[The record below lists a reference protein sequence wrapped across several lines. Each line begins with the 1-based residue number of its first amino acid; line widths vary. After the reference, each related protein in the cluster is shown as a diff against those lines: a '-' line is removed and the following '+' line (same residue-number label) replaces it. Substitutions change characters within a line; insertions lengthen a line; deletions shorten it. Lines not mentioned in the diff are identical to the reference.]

1 MTKEDLLKQ
10 IAESGYNIG
19 FGAKKSFATFDIV
32 DKIPGILNFCA
43 LAIGILALV
52 IDELNIKIVSAS
64 LIIFGVIG
72 IYISKYDDKKD
83 EYATS
88 GSKITEMFNELK
100 SLYHLVKAKSDD
112 TNFDEDISKMKEIEN
127 KFYSI
132 TIPKQ
137 ILFSDWYAHYKFFWQ
152 WATHIKWLESEL
164 KLTFWKNK
172 IPLSFIVFIG
182 VVLLIFVGILIKSF
196 ICIKN

>member
-88 GSKITEMFNELK
+88 GSKITELFNELK
-100 SLYHLVKAKSDD
+100 SLYHSVKAKSDD
-112 TNFDEDISKMKEIEN
+112 TNFDEDISKMKEIED

-164 KLTFWKNK
+164 KLTFWENK
-172 IPLSFIVFIG
+172 IPLSFVVFIG
-182 VVLLIFVGILIKSF
+182 VVLLIFIGSLIRSF
-196 ICIKN
+196 V

>member
-10 IAESGYNIG
+10 IAESAYNIG
-19 FGAKKSFATFDIV
+19 FGAKKSFATFDII

-83 EYATS
+83 EYAIL
-88 GSKITEMFNELK
+88 GSEIKKLFNELK
-100 SLYHLVKAKSDD
+100 SLYHSVKAKSDD
-112 TNFDEDISKMKEIEN
+112 TNFDEDISKMKEIED
-127 KFYSI
+127 KFYLI

-152 WATHIKWLESEL
+152 WATHIKWLETEL
-164 KLTFWKNK
+164 KLTFWGNK
-172 IPLSFIVFIG
+172 IPLSLIVFIG
-182 VVLLIFVGILIKSF
+182 VALLIFIGSF
-196 ICIKN
+196 IRSFL

>member
-88 GSKITEMFNELK
+88 CSKITEMFNELK
-100 SLYHLVKAKSDD
+100 SLYHLVKGKSDD
-112 TNFDEDISKMKEIEN
+112 TNFDEDISKMKGIED

-164 KLTFWKNK
+164 KLTFWENK
-172 IPLSFIVFIG
+172 IPLSFLVFIG
-182 VVLLIFVGILIKSF
+182 VVLLIFIGSF
-196 ICIKN
+196 IRSFL

>member
-112 TNFDEDISKMKEIEN
+112 TNFDEDISKMKEIED

-152 WATHIKWLESEL
+152 WATHIKWLETEL
-164 KLTFWKNK
+164 KLTFWENK
-172 IPLSFIVFIG
+172 IPLSFLVFIG
-182 VVLLIFVGILIKSF
+182 VVLLIFIGSF
-196 ICIKN
+196 IRSFL

>member
-10 IAESGYNIG
+10 IAESAYNIG

-32 DKIPGILNFCA
+32 DKIPGILNFCT

-52 IDELNIKIVSAS
+52 IDELNIKIISAS

-88 GSKITEMFNELK
+88 GSEITELFNELK
-100 SLYHLVKAKSDD
+100 SLYHLVKAKSND

-137 ILFSDWYAHYKFFWQ
+137 VLFSDWYAHYKFFWQ

-164 KLTFWKNK
+164 KLTSWENK
-172 IPLSFIVFIG
+172 IPLSFVVFIG
-182 VVLLIFVGILIKSF
+182 VVLLIFIGSLIRSF
-196 ICIKN
+196 L

>member
-100 SLYHLVKAKSDD
+100 SLYHSVKAKSDD
-112 TNFDEDISKMKEIEN
+112 TNFDEDISKMKEIED

-152 WATHIKWLESEL
+152 WATHIKWLETEL
-164 KLTFWKNK
+164 KLTFWGNK
-172 IPLSFIVFIG
+172 IPLSLIVFIG
-182 VVLLIFVGILIKSF
+182 VALLIFIGSLIRSF
-196 ICIKN
+196 L

>member
-32 DKIPGILNFCA
+32 DKIPGILNFCV

-83 EYATS
+83 EYAIL
-88 GSKITEMFNELK
+88 GSEIKKLFNELK
-100 SLYHLVKAKSDD
+100 SLYHSVKAKSDD
-112 TNFDEDISKMKEIEN
+112 TNFDEDISKMKEIED
-127 KFYSI
+127 KFYLI

-164 KLTFWKNK
+164 KLTFWENK
-172 IPLSFIVFIG
+172 IPLSFLVFIG
-182 VVLLIFVGILIKSF
+182 VVLLIFIGSF
-196 ICIKN
+196 IRSFL

>member
-1 MTKEDLLKQ
+1 MTKNDLLKQ
-10 IAESGYNIG
+10 IAESAYNIG
-19 FGAKKSFATFDIV
+19 FGAKKSFATFDIG
-32 DKIPGILNFCA
+32 DKSPGILNFFALSIGSLA
-43 LAIGILALV
+43 LAIDALY
-52 IDELNIKIVSAS
+52 IKVVSAS

-83 EYATS
+83 EYETS
-88 GSKITEMFNELK
+88 GSRITEFFNELK
-100 SLYHLVKAKSDD
+100 SLYHSVKAKPDD
-112 TNFDEDISKMKEIEN
+112 TNFDEDIAKMKEIEN

-132 TIPKQ
+132 TISKQ

-164 KLTFWKNK
+164 ELSFWKNK

-182 VVLLIFVGILIKSF
+182 VVLLIFVGSLIKSF
-196 ICIKN
+196 I

>member
-1 MTKEDLLKQ
+1 MIKEDLLKQ
-10 IAESGYNIG
+10 IAESAYNIG

-88 GSKITEMFNELK
+88 GSKITELFNELK

-112 TNFDEDISKMKEIEN
+112 TNFDEDISKMKEIED

-164 KLTFWKNK
+164 KLTFWENK
-172 IPLSFIVFIG
+172 IPLSFLVFIG
-182 VVLLIFVGILIKSF
+182 VVLLIFIGSF
-196 ICIKN
+196 IRSFL

>member
-10 IAESGYNIG
+10 IAESAYNIG

-32 DKIPGILNFCA
+32 DKIPGILNFCV

-83 EYATS
+83 EYAIL
-88 GSKITEMFNELK
+88 GSEIKKLFNELK
-100 SLYHLVKAKSDD
+100 SLYHSVKAKSDD
-112 TNFDEDISKMKEIEN
+112 TNFDEDISKMKEIED
-127 KFYSI
+127 KFYLI

-152 WATHIKWLESEL
+152 WATHIKLLESKL
-164 KLTFWKNK
+164 KLTFWENK
-172 IPLSFIVFIG
+172 IPLSFLVFIG
-182 VVLLIFVGILIKSF
+182 VVLLIFIGSF
-196 ICIKN
+196 IRSFL

>member
-1 MTKEDLLKQ
+1 MTKNDLLKQ
-10 IAESGYNIG
+10 IAESAYNIG
-19 FGAKKSFATFDIV
+19 LGAKKSFATFDIV
-32 DKIPGILNFCA
+32 DKIPGILNFFA
-43 LAIGILALV
+43 LSIGILALA
-52 IDELNIKIVSAS
+52 IDALNIKVVSAS

-83 EYATS
+83 EYETS
-88 GSKITEMFNELK
+88 GSRITEFFNELK
-100 SLYHLVKAKSDD
+100 SLYHSVKAKPDD
-112 TNFDEDISKMKEIEN
+112 TNFDEDIAKMKEIEN

-132 TIPKQ
+132 TISKQ

-164 KLTFWKNK
+164 ELSFWKNK

-182 VVLLIFVGILIKSF
+182 VVLLIFVGSLIKSF
-196 ICIKN
+196 I

>member
-88 GSKITEMFNELK
+88 GSKITELFNELK

>member
-10 IAESGYNIG
+10 IAESAYNIG

-32 DKIPGILNFCA
+32 DKIPGILNFFA

-100 SLYHLVKAKSDD
+100 SLYHSVKAKSDD
-112 TNFDEDISKMKEIEN
+112 TNFDEDISKMKEIED

-164 KLTFWKNK
+164 KLTFWENK
-172 IPLSFIVFIG
+172 IPLSFVVFIG
-182 VVLLIFVGILIKSF
+182 VVLLIFIGSLIRSF
-196 ICIKN
+196 V

>member
-10 IAESGYNIG
+10 IAESAYNIG
-19 FGAKKSFATFDIV
+19 FAAKKSFATFDIV
-32 DKIPGILNFCA
+32 DKIPGILNFCV

-112 TNFDEDISKMKEIEN
+112 TNFDEDISKMKEIED

-164 KLTFWKNK
+164 KLTFWENK
-172 IPLSFIVFIG
+172 IPLSFLVFIG
-182 VVLLIFVGILIKSF
+182 VVLLIFIGSF
-196 ICIKN
+196 IRSFL

>member
-83 EYATS
+83 EYAIL
-88 GSKITEMFNELK
+88 GSEIKKLFNELK
-100 SLYHLVKAKSDD
+100 SLYHSVKAKSDD
-112 TNFDEDISKMKEIEN
+112 TNFDEDISKMKEIED

-164 KLTFWKNK
+164 KLTFWENK
-172 IPLSFIVFIG
+172 IPLSFLVFIG
-182 VVLLIFVGILIKSF
+182 VVLLIFIGSF
-196 ICIKN
+196 IRSFL

>member
-10 IAESGYNIG
+10 IAESAYNIG
-19 FGAKKSFATFDIV
+19 FGAKKNLATFDIV

-43 LAIGILALV
+43 LAIGILALF

-88 GSKITEMFNELK
+88 GSKIIELFNELK
-100 SLYHLVKAKSDD
+100 SLYHSVKAKSDD
-112 TNFDEDISKMKEIEN
+112 TNFDEDISKMKEIED

-152 WATHIKWLESEL
+152 WATHIKWLETEL
-164 KLTFWKNK
+164 KLTFWGNK
-172 IPLSFIVFIG
+172 IPLSLIVFIG
-182 VVLLIFVGILIKSF
+182 VALLIFIGSLIRSF
-196 ICIKN
+196 L

>member
-1 MTKEDLLKQ
+1 MKKEDLLKQ
-10 IAESGYNIG
+10 IAESAYNIG

-88 GSKITEMFNELK
+88 GSKITELFNELK
-100 SLYHLVKAKSDD
+100 SLYHSVKAKSDD
-112 TNFDEDISKMKEIEN
+112 TNFDEDIAKMKEIEN
-127 KFYSI
+127 KFYLI

-152 WATHIKWLESEL
+152 WATHIKWLETEL
-164 KLTFWKNK
+164 KLTFWENK

-182 VVLLIFVGILIKSF
+182 VVLLMFVGSLIRSF
-196 ICIKN
+196 V

>member
-10 IAESGYNIG
+10 IAESAYNIG

-88 GSKITEMFNELK
+88 GSKITELFNELK

-132 TIPKQ
+132 TISKQ

-152 WATHIKWLESEL
+152 WVTHIKWLESEL
-164 KLTFWKNK
+164 KLTFWENK

-182 VVLLIFVGILIKSF
+182 IVLLIFIGSLIRSF
-196 ICIKN
+196 V

>member
-112 TNFDEDISKMKEIEN
+112 TNFDEDISKMKEIED

-164 KLTFWKNK
+164 TLTFWENK
-172 IPLSFIVFIG
+172 IPLSFVVFIG
-182 VVLLIFVGILIKSF
+182 VVLLIFIGSLIRSF
-196 ICIKN
+196 V

>member
-52 IDELNIKIVSAS
+52 IDELNIKIISAS

-83 EYATS
+83 EYAIL
-88 GSKITEMFNELK
+88 GSEIKKLFNELK
-100 SLYHLVKAKSDD
+100 SLYHSVKAKSDD
-112 TNFDEDISKMKEIEN
+112 TNFDEDISKMKEIED
-127 KFYSI
+127 KFYLI

-164 KLTFWKNK
+164 KLTFWENK
-172 IPLSFIVFIG
+172 IPLSFLVFIG
-182 VVLLIFVGILIKSF
+182 VVLLIFIGSF
-196 ICIKN
+196 IRSFL

>member
-112 TNFDEDISKMKEIEN
+112 TNFDEDISKMKEIED

-164 KLTFWKNK
+164 KLTFWENK
-172 IPLSFIVFIG
+172 IPLSFLVFIG
-182 VVLLIFVGILIKSF
+182 VVLLIFIGSF
-196 ICIKN
+196 IRSFL

>member
-1 MTKEDLLKQ
+1 MTKEDVLKQ
-10 IAESGYNIG
+10 IAESAYNIG

-100 SLYHLVKAKSDD
+100 SLYHSVKAKSDD
-112 TNFDEDISKMKEIEN
+112 TNFDEDISKMKEIED

-152 WATHIKWLESEL
+152 WATHIKWLETEL
-164 KLTFWKNK
+164 KLTFWENK

-182 VVLLIFVGILIKSF
+182 VVLLIFIGSF
-196 ICIKN
+196 IRIFL

>member
-10 IAESGYNIG
+10 IAESAYNIG

-32 DKIPGILNFCA
+32 DKIPGILNFCV

-83 EYATS
+83 EYETS
-88 GSKITEMFNELK
+88 GSRITEFFNELK
-100 SLYHLVKAKSDD
+100 SLYHSVKAKPDD
-112 TNFDEDISKMKEIEN
+112 TNFDEDIAKMKEIEN

-132 TIPKQ
+132 TISKQ

-164 KLTFWKNK
+164 KLTFWENK
-172 IPLSFIVFIG
+172 IPLSFLVFIG
-182 VVLLIFVGILIKSF
+182 VVLLIFIGSF
-196 ICIKN
+196 IRSFL

>member
-10 IAESGYNIG
+10 IAESAYNIG
-19 FGAKKSFATFDIV
+19 FGAKKNLATFDIV

-88 GSKITEMFNELK
+88 GSKIIELFNELK
-100 SLYHLVKAKSDD
+100 SLYHSVKAKSDD
-112 TNFDEDISKMKEIEN
+112 TNFDEDISKMKEIED

-164 KLTFWKNK
+164 KLTFWENK

-182 VVLLIFVGILIKSF
+182 VVLLIFIGSLIRSF
-196 ICIKN
+196 V

>member
-10 IAESGYNIG
+10 IAESAYNIG

-64 LIIFGVIG
+64 LIILGVIG

-88 GSKITEMFNELK
+88 GSEITEMFNELK
-100 SLYHLVKAKSDD
+100 SLYHSVKAKSDN
-112 TNFDEDISKMKEIEN
+112 TNFYEDISKMKEIEN

-152 WATHIKWLESEL
+152 WATHIKWLETEL
-164 KLTFWKNK
+164 KLTFWGNK

-182 VVLLIFVGILIKSF
+182 VVLLIFIGSLIRSF
-196 ICIKN
+196 V

>member
-10 IAESGYNIG
+10 IAESAYNIG
-19 FGAKKSFATFDIV
+19 FGAKKNLATFDIV

-52 IDELNIKIVSAS
+52 IDELNIKIISAS

-88 GSKITEMFNELK
+88 GSKIIELFNELK
-100 SLYHLVKAKSDD
+100 SLYHSVKAKSDD
-112 TNFDEDISKMKEIEN
+112 TNFDEDISKMKEIED

-164 KLTFWKNK
+164 KLTFWENK
-172 IPLSFIVFIG
+172 IPLSFLVFIG
-182 VVLLIFVGILIKSF
+182 VVLLIFIGSF
-196 ICIKN
+196 IRSFL

>member
-1 MTKEDLLKQ
+1 MTKEDLLKR
-10 IAESGYNIG
+10 IAESAYNIG
-19 FGAKKSFATFDIV
+19 FGAKKNLATFDIV

-43 LAIGILALV
+43 LAIGILALG

-88 GSKITEMFNELK
+88 GSKITELFNELK
-100 SLYHLVKAKSDD
+100 SLYHSVKAKSDN

-152 WATHIKWLESEL
+152 WATHIKWLETEL
-164 KLTFWKNK
+164 KLAFWENK
-172 IPLSFIVFIG
+172 IPLSFVVFIG
-182 VVLLIFVGILIKSF
+182 VVLLIFIGSLIRSF
-196 ICIKN
+196 L

>member
-52 IDELNIKIVSAS
+52 IDELNIKMVSAS

-88 GSKITEMFNELK
+88 GSKITELFNELK
-100 SLYHLVKAKSDD
+100 SLYHSVKAKSDD
-112 TNFDEDISKMKEIEN
+112 TNFDEDISKMKEIED

-132 TIPKQ
+132 TVPKQ
-137 ILFSDWYAHYKFFWQ
+137 ILISDWYAHYKFFWQ
-152 WATHIKWLESEL
+152 WTTHIKWLETEL
-164 KLTFWKNK
+164 KLTFWENK

-182 VVLLIFVGILIKSF
+182 VVLLIFIGSF
-196 ICIKN
+196 IRSFYDVA

>member
-10 IAESGYNIG
+10 IAESAYNIG

-32 DKIPGILNFCA
+32 DKIPGILNFCV

-112 TNFDEDISKMKEIEN
+112 TNFDEDISKMKEIED

-164 KLTFWKNK
+164 KLTFWENK

-182 VVLLIFVGILIKSF
+182 VVLLIFIGSLIRSF
-196 ICIKN
+196 V

>member
-10 IAESGYNIG
+10 IAESAYNIG

-32 DKIPGILNFCA
+32 DKIPGILNFCV

-112 TNFDEDISKMKEIEN
+112 TNFDEDISKMKEIED

-164 KLTFWKNK
+164 KLTFWENK
-172 IPLSFIVFIG
+172 IPLSFLVFIG
-182 VVLLIFVGILIKSF
+182 VVLLIFIGSF
-196 ICIKN
+196 IRSFL

>member
-1 MTKEDLLKQ
+1 MTKEDLLRQ

-32 DKIPGILNFCA
+32 DKIPGILNFFA
-43 LAIGILALV
+43 LSIGILALA
-52 IDELNIKIVSAS
+52 IDALNIKVVSAS

-83 EYATS
+83 EYETS
-88 GSKITEMFNELK
+88 GSRITEFFNELK
-100 SLYHLVKAKSDD
+100 SLYHSVKAKPDD
-112 TNFDEDISKMKEIEN
+112 TNFDEDIAKMKEIEN

-132 TIPKQ
+132 TISKQ

-164 KLTFWKNK
+164 ELSFWKNK

-182 VVLLIFVGILIKSF
+182 VVLLIFVGSLIKSF
-196 ICIKN
+196 I

>member
-10 IAESGYNIG
+10 IAESAYNIG

-112 TNFDEDISKMKEIEN
+112 TNFDEDISKMKEIED

-164 KLTFWKNK
+164 KLTFWENK
-172 IPLSFIVFIG
+172 IPLSFLVFIG
-182 VVLLIFVGILIKSF
+182 VVLLIFIGSF
-196 ICIKN
+196 IRSFL

>member
-10 IAESGYNIG
+10 IAESAYNIG

-112 TNFDEDISKMKEIEN
+112 TNFDEDISKMKEIED

-152 WATHIKWLESEL
+152 WATHIKWLENEL
-164 KLTFWKNK
+164 KLTFWENK

-182 VVLLIFVGILIKSF
+182 VVLLIFIGSLIRSF
-196 ICIKN
+196 V

>member
-83 EYATS
+83 EYETS
-88 GSKITEMFNELK
+88 GSRITEFFNELK
-100 SLYHLVKAKSDD
+100 SLYHSVKAKPDD
-112 TNFDEDISKMKEIEN
+112 TNFDEDIAKMKEIEN

-132 TIPKQ
+132 TISKQ

-164 KLTFWKNK
+164 ELSFWKNK

-182 VVLLIFVGILIKSF
+182 VVLLIFVGSLIKSF
-196 ICIKN
+196 I

>member
-10 IAESGYNIG
+10 IAESAYNIG

-83 EYATS
+83 DYATS

-112 TNFDEDISKMKEIEN
+112 TNFNEDISKMKEIED

-152 WATHIKWLESEL
+152 WATHIKWLETEL
-164 KLTFWKNK
+164 KLTFWENK

-182 VVLLIFVGILIKSF
+182 VVLLIFIGSLIRSLV
-196 ICIKN
+196 

>member
-10 IAESGYNIG
+10 IAESAYNIG

-112 TNFDEDISKMKEIEN
+112 TNFDEDISKMKEIED

-164 KLTFWKNK
+164 KLTFWENK
-172 IPLSFIVFIG
+172 IPFSFLVFIG
-182 VVLLIFVGILIKSF
+182 VVLLIFIGSF
-196 ICIKN
+196 IRSFL

>member
-1 MTKEDLLKQ
+1 MTKNDLLKQ
-10 IAESGYNIG
+10 IAESAYNIG

-52 IDELNIKIVSAS
+52 IDELNIKVISAS

-83 EYATS
+83 EYATA
-88 GSKITEMFNELK
+88 GSKITELFNELK
-100 SLYHLVKAKSDD
+100 SLYHSVKAKSDD
-112 TNFDEDISKMKEIEN
+112 MNFDEDISKMKEIEN

-132 TIPKQ
+132 TISKQ

-152 WATHIKWLESEL
+152 WATHIKWLVIEL
-164 KLTFWKNK
+164 KLSFWKNK

-182 VVLLIFVGILIKSF
+182 VVLLIFFGSLIRSV
-196 ICIKN
+196 I

>member
-10 IAESGYNIG
+10 IAESAYNIG

-32 DKIPGILNFCA
+32 DKIPGILNFCV

-88 GSKITEMFNELK
+88 GSKIIELFNELK
-100 SLYHLVKAKSDD
+100 SLYHSVKAKSDD
-112 TNFDEDISKMKEIEN
+112 TNFDEDISKMKEIED
-127 KFYSI
+127 KFYLI

-164 KLTFWKNK
+164 KLTFWENK
-172 IPLSFIVFIG
+172 IPLSFLVFIG
-182 VVLLIFVGILIKSF
+182 VVLLIFIGSF
-196 ICIKN
+196 IRSFL